1 MKVTHKPIP
10 PLARHCMVVLWC
22 MSHERVIAPTRGLT
36 RRRNPIPFH
45 AAVFPMFTPGVI
57 VTTEAVRKKFPDEPY
72 GTIAKGLQGMVNRGT
87 VVRVAPGAFRLATD
101 GDY

>member
-1 MKVTHKPIP
+1 
-10 PLARHCMVVLWC
+10 
-22 MSHERVIAPTRGLT
+22 
-36 RRRNPIPFH
+36 
-45 AAVFPMFTPGVI
+45 MFTPGVI